1 MVMVSTTY
9 SIIVLRMLRG
19 TDGYEDGCPLPKQAG
34 SDDETT
40 VFGMSIIA
48 FSGILGG
55 LILVLIIIGFVLRT
69 LGNRGYDYDDE
80 DDEDDFMD
88 DEDDSFSSGSQSR
101 SAPLTSLPARGSP
114 QSRSPPSS
122 SGPSRGPPGAKTGP
136 SRGPPGAKT
145 GPSRGPPGAKTGPS
159 RGPPGAKTGPS
170 RGGPPGGAPS
180 GPKRTSQPVSAG
192 KKPVGSTF
200 GESSSPPDDDK
211 TQKKVRKARIEV
223 DMSLFE
229 DWQVDDREAAVDWV
243 VTGLGDGEQERT
255 ILMQLQETGWTAQ
268 QSRAIFDLARNR

>member
-1 MVMVSTTY
+1 LVPDKCPNSPTSNVDDEGCSKSEKDTDGDG
-9 SIIVLRMLRG
+9 VNDLLDNCPEDAKG
-19 TDGYEDGCPLPKQAG
+19 VDGYEDGCPLPKQAG

-55 LILVLIIIGFVLRT
+55 LILVLLIIGLVLRT
-69 LGNRGYDYDDE
+69 FGNRGYDYDE

-88 DEDDSFSSGSQSR
+88 DEDDSFSFGSQSR
-101 SAPLTSLPARGSP
+101 SAPPTSLPARGSP

-136 SRGPPGAKT
+136 SRGPPG
-145 GPSRGPPGAKTGPS
+145 
-159 RGPPGAKTGPS
+159 
-170 RGGPPGGAPS
+170 GAPS

-192 KKPVGSTF
+192 KKPVGSTL
-200 GESSSPPDDDK
+200 GDSSPTDEDK
-211 TQKKVRKARIEV
+211 NQKKVRKARIEV

-229 DWQVDDREAAVDWV
+229 DWQADDREAAVDWV